1 MWLWIVPLAD
11 PIKLQGV
18 PEDFHDAHP
27 VDGANAS
34 FDGLDLVLAVLSAQ
48 QGLGGFRV
56 NRQQAC
62 KPSHLMIERFMV
74 AHNRPM
80 SNKTYGQL
88 CPLARSLDVLGE
100 RWTMLVIRE
109 LLLGPKRFKDLL
121 AKLPAMGTNRLSERL
136 SSLTTDGVVRKSL
149 LSATATVP
157 VYELTEHG
165 EQLRDPLIAL
175 SLWGLKLSID
185 ERIDA
190 TSARAEL
197 IALSLAGA
205 VSPLACAGVHET
217 YEFQVGNEKFHFSV
231 DGKRVLPRS
240 GPSPVPPDVSVVC
253 DLGTFMAL
261 ALGEIKPEQVVG
273 EHRAALLKGTIEQ
286 FVGAFRLLAYT
297 PK

>member
-1 MWLWIVPLAD
+1 
-11 PIKLQGV
+11 
-18 PEDFHDAHP
+18 
-27 VDGANAS
+27 
-34 FDGLDLVLAVLSAQ
+34 
-48 QGLGGFRV
+48 
-56 NRQQAC
+56 
-62 KPSHLMIERFMV
+62 MV

-100 RWTMLVIRE
+100 RWTMLIIRE

-121 AKLPAMGTNRLSERL
+121 AMLPAMGTNRLSERL

-149 LSATATVP
+149 LSAPGLVP

-165 EQLRDPLIAL
+165 EQLRDPLIGL

-205 VSPLACAGVHET
+205 VSPLACTGVHEI

-240 GPSPVPPDVSVVC
+240 GPSPAPPDISVVC
-253 DLGTFMAL
+253 DLGTFLAL
-261 ALGEIKPEQVVG
+261 ATRQIAPEQVVT
-273 EHRAALLKGTIEQ
+273 EHRAVLLKGTIDQ
-286 FVGAFRLLAYT
+286 FVAAFRMLGYV
-297 PK
+297 PQ